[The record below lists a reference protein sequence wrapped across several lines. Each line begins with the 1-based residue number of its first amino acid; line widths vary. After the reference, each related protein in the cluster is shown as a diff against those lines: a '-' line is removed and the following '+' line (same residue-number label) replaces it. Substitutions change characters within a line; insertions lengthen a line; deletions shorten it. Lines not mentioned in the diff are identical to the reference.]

1 MGDVCGSY
9 FAQDGVLCPLELNDR
24 MIALDADAMRCAP
37 LRLGVSCG
45 VEKALPN
52 IGAARSRLINVP
64 ITDEDAAT
72 TMLRLIDTEP
82 AETRG
87 RERP

>member
-9 FAQDGVLCPLELNDR
+9 FVQDGVLCPLELNDL
-24 MIALDADAMRCAP
+24 MIALDADPMRCAS
-37 LRLGVSCG
+37 LRFGVSCG

>member
-9 FAQDGVLCPLELNDR
+9 FVQDGVLCPLELNDR
-24 MIALDADAMRCAP
+24 MIALDADPMRCAS
-37 LRLGVSCG
+37 LRFGVSCG

>member
-1 MGDVCGSY
+1 
-9 FAQDGVLCPLELNDR
+9 VLCPLELNDR
-24 MIALDADAMRCAP
+24 MIALDADPMRCAS
-37 LRLGVSCG
+37 LRFGVSCG

>member
-1 MGDVCGSY
+1 
-9 FAQDGVLCPLELNDR
+9 
-24 MIALDADAMRCAP
+24 MIALDADPMRCAS
-37 LRLGVSCG
+37 LRFGVSCG

-72 TMLRLIDTEP
+72 TMLRLIDAEP
-82 AETRG
+82 AEARG